1 MWEWLKENSDAVGA
15 TASVLT
21 LFVWGLYFQLLY
33 NNYRRLRRAKILINR
48 GAGET
53 IDARCIVANM
63 SAEAVYLEAVLV
75 SFGPDDEREE
85 ATVCSLS
92 DLDTTNPP
100 GTDPRQDWLQG
111 PLQSGE
117 LLDIGTYR
125 SLIEKAEAGGVAV
138 ATDPARE
145 VVTLTVTIVATYM
158 SEDGLVAAER
168 TFDIDCRTKGS
179 RLAPRSFSA
188 RQIRSR
194 SDRRAIERLMI
205 REARQRASG
214 RRAKADV

>member
-1 MWEWLKENSDAVGA
+1 MWEWVKENSGA
-15 TASVLT
+15 LGAIASVLT
-21 LFVWGLYFQLLY
+21 LLVWGLYFQLLY

-53 IDARCIVANM
+53 LDAQCIVANM
-63 SAEAVYLEAVLV
+63 SAEAIYLEAVLV

-85 ATVCSLS
+85 STVCSLS
-92 DLDTTNPP
+92 DLDTNTPP
-100 GTDPRQDWLQG
+100 GTDPRRDWLQG

-125 SLIEKAEAGGVAV
+125 SLMEKAEAGGAAITPEGGRMVFS
-138 ATDPARE
+138 
-145 VVTLTVTIVATYM
+145 LTVTIVATYM

-168 TFDIDCRTKGS
+168 TFDVDRRAT

-194 SDRRAIERLMI
+194 RDRRAIERLMT

-214 RRAKADV
+214 RRAEG